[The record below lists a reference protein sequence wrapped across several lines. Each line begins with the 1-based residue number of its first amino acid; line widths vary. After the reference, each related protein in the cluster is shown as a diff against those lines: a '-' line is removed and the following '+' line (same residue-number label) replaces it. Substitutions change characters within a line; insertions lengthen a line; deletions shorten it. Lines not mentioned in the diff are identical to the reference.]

1 MPTRKKKPD
10 HIAQENGDA
19 VDSPPLTETMLKNL
33 RPARDSMPPQLYE
46 KLVRAQKEREA
57 KEAAVRE
64 DVTLSLDRDVVQHFK
79 AEGGDWRARMSAA
92 LRESRHE
99 CPVAGEDQA

>member
-10 HIAQENGDA
+10 HIAQEDWDA

-33 RPARDSMPPQLYE
+33 RPARESMPPHLYE

-57 KEAAVRE
+57 QEAAERE
-64 DVTLSLDRDVVQHFK
+64 DVTLSLDRDVVRHFK
-79 AEGGDWRARMSAA
+79 AEGGDWRARISAA
-92 LRESRHE
+92 LRHAAQVKRGD
-99 CPVAGEDQA
+99 A